1 MVRDCK
7 TGAWGKGATV
17 RFTYDK
23 GADALVVELGGGRT
37 VQTVRLAPGVSAN
50 FDREGRLV
58 SVEVLAA
65 SASYPRAQL
74 ESLTGPMELITTAE
88 AARDTGLH
96 VANIRRQV
104 LAGRIP
110 GARKDGVDWLLPREE
125 LWRFLR
131 SSADLKTN
139 RRRDPSSSRG
149 STSPGKPPT
158 PRPVSRRDAR

>member
-1 MVRDCK
+1 M
-7 TGAWGKGATV
+7 

-23 GADALVVELGGGRT
+23 EADALVVELGGGLS
-37 VQTVRLAPGVSAN
+37 VQAIRLAPGVSAH

-58 SVEVLAA
+58 CLEVLAA

-74 ESLTGPMELITTAE
+74 EKLTEPMELITTAE

-96 VANIRRQV
+96 VSLIRRQV

-131 SSADLKTN
+131 TTADLKMT
-139 RRRDPSSSRG
+139 RRGDSSSG
-149 STSPGKPPT
+149 ASASPKHPPT
-158 PRPVSRRDAR
+158 QRQASRRDGSG